1 MLRQTFLGVERA
13 YDQYLCAELILVIN
27 RDNNETTQRIRGTS
41 MQVNAPALCWSGQTL
56 RVTGRPF
63 GTRALLFT
71 IAADLCYL
79 VIMACH
85 SSSNLSL
92 ILLFVC
98 HCVYS

>member
-1 MLRQTFLGVERA
+1 
-13 YDQYLCAELILVIN
+13 
-27 RDNNETTQRIRGTS
+27 

-79 VIMACH
+79 VTWPVILATF
-85 SSSNLSL
+85 SL
-92 ILLFVC
+92 IYCLCVNVC
-98 HCVYS
+98 IVKLYVWETIIHSGPR